1 MRKRIAWT
9 DERCWDDWTG
19 VAGVQ
24 GLLCWAI
31 GSRPSGAGRHEGMV
45 GTRHHRA
52 RDHMGRGGV
61 GAFASHSRREEAAAV
76 FDRAWR
82 NRCIQRA
89 DDDEEEGSFAR
100 RSLSTAGNSSSTPC
114 RIDRTGTAGSTR
126 QRNALSPAH
135 SSRHVRPLSKAHR
148 CHTQMAKA
156 TRRRRGTRQN
166 VESVQEIKE
175 PAPSAVVFADT
186 IAVVC
191 FLVAAGALRVVAHR
205 ARQG

>member
-100 RSLSTAGNSSSTPC
+100 RSLSTQEIVHRRLVGLIERAPQDQLVSETRFRR
-114 RIDRTGTAGSTR
+114 RIRLDTYGHYPKHTDAILKWRR
-126 QRNALSPAH
+126 QRDVGEARDKTSN
-135 SSRHVRPLSKAHR
+135 LSKR
-148 CHTQMAKA
+148 
-156 TRRRRGTRQN
+156 
-166 VESVQEIKE
+166 
-175 PAPSAVVFADT
+175 
-186 IAVVC
+186 
-191 FLVAAGALRVVAHR
+191 
-205 ARQG
+205 